1 MDTVKNKT
9 PFDFE
14 RFKEEAMEGLYQGK
28 KMGGTDGV
36 FAPMLKHLLESMLE
50 GELDHHLEENKASG
64 ENNRKNGKT
73 KKTVR
78 SLQSGHFE
86 LESSRDRNGTFE
98 PKIVPKRQLI
108 ITSELEDN
116 VIAMYARGMST
127 RNISDYVKE
136 MYAMDISATE
146 ISHITDKVIPAMN
159 EWRNRPLEAV
169 YPFVF
174 LDCMHYKVRESGGV
188 ETRAIYN
195 ILGINRE
202 GKKDLIGIYLSESE
216 GAKFWLS
223 VLTDLK
229 QRGVDDILVA
239 CIDGLKGFPE
249 AIEAVFPETQVQLCI
264 VHQIRSSLRYVPER
278 DKKAVVADLKPVYKA
293 NNYEQGYE
301 KLLEF
306 EEKWGKKYPLSVKG
320 WMDNWGNLS
329 TYFEFS
335 ADIRTA
341 IYTTNAIEAMHR
353 QIRKVTKTKGAFT
366 SDQALLKL
374 VYLAVK
380 DMSKKWTMPIR
391 NWGLTMSQL
400 YVRFGDRLKAFGNF
414 I

>member
-1 MDTVKNKT
+1 
-9 PFDFE
+9 
-14 RFKEEAMEGLYQGK
+14 MEGLYQGK

-50 GELDHHLEENKASG
+50 GELEHHLEENKASG

-86 LESSRDRNGTFE
+86 LESNRDRKGTFE

-159 EWRNRPLEAV
+159 EWRNRPLDAV

-188 ETRAIYN
+188 ETRAVYN
-195 ILGINRE
+195 I
-202 GKKDLIGIYLSESE
+202 
-216 GAKFWLS
+216 
-223 VLTDLK
+223 
-229 QRGVDDILVA
+229 
-239 CIDGLKGFPE
+239 
-249 AIEAVFPETQVQLCI
+249 
-264 VHQIRSSLRYVPER
+264 
-278 DKKAVVADLKPVYKA
+278 
-293 NNYEQGYE
+293 
-301 KLLEF
+301 
-306 EEKWGKKYPLSVKG
+306 
-320 WMDNWGNLS
+320 
-329 TYFEFS
+329 
-335 ADIRTA
+335 
-341 IYTTNAIEAMHR
+341 
-353 QIRKVTKTKGAFT
+353 
-366 SDQALLKL
+366 
-374 VYLAVK
+374 
-380 DMSKKWTMPIR
+380 
-391 NWGLTMSQL
+391 
-400 YVRFGDRLKAFGNF
+400 
-414 I
+414 